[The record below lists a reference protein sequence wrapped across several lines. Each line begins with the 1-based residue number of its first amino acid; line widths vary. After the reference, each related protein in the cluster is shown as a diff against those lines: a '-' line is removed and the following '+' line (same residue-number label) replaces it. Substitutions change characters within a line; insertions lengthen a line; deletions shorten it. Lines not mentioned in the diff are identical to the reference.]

1 MIIKNKK
8 VTEPLVGTEEYNK
21 AMEEWKKVEHKHN
34 RLKEYPTPQEQLDMQ
49 YWDKI
54 NGTNIWEETITAIK
68 TKYPKVVS

>member
-8 VTEPLVGTEEYNK
+8 VTEPLPGTEEHNK

-34 RLKEYPTPQEQLDMQ
+34 RLKEYPTSVEQHDMQ

-68 TKYPKVVS
+68 NKYPKVGS